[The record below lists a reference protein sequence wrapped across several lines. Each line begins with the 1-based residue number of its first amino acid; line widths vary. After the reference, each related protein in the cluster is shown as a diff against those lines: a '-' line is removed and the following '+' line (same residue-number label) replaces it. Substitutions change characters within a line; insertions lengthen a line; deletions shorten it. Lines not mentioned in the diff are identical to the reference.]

1 MGKETQILSR
11 KKALANQPY
20 FQGVLAGLGQGIH
33 DFTIIRL
40 F

>member
-20 FQGVLAGLGQGIH
+20 FQGVLAGLGQR
-33 DFTIIRL
+33 RL
-40 F
+40 DPGMDTLW